1 MDSFCAHCGLPVRG
15 GGEPVYCCNGCAI
28 MAAVLAPARGEGEAA
43 TRGLVLKVGLAAFF
57 SANVMVLSLFLYSGT
72 PAPPAAAALIRVL
85 LLGFSL
91 PVFLILAPP
100 FLSGLVR
107 DLRRLRFSLD
117 SLIALGSGAA
127 FLYSAAAVLRGR
139 GEVYFDTAGM
149 VLLLVT
155 LGRLFEAHAH
165 VRGRRALG
173 ELLEAQPPEARV
185 WREGEWRSVPASAV
199 ETAERV
205 RVLPGERI
213 PVDGVIARG
222 ASAVDESMLTGEPA
236 PAERNE
242 GEAVR
247 AGTLCLNGALE
258 IACTAPAAASLAAR
272 IVAAVEEA
280 QRARSPLETMA
291 DRVAAVLAP
300 FTVALAAVVVW
311 QRGWLTGL
319 SVLVVACPC
328 AVGIAVPLVNV
339 TALAAAARRGILVRS
354 AAALDAL
361 ARIDTMVFDKTGT
374 ITGGRLEVREI
385 VPLGEASGAEVLA
398 AAASAA
404 AGSAHPVSRAVSAMA
419 HREGVAVEPS
429 RRTEELPGRG
439 LRAELESGRRV
450 LLGQPHWVAEET
462 GTPPET
468 REGVLCAVEGRLA
481 GLLLLDDP
489 VPPEAAPGV
498 AALRHLGLRLALL
511 SGDRPEAVA
520 RAAAALGIAEHEG
533 ALLPGDKAA
542 RIAAMRVAGR
552 RVAMVGDGIND
563 APALAA
569 ADAGIA
575 ASGGAD
581 TAREVAQVVLL
592 EPGLA
597 KLAELVRLARLARRM
612 GRRNLAWTFAYNGV
626 ALALAASG
634 ALRPVFA
641 AALMLA
647 SSLAVVANALRLPA
661 RLVPFRHRES

>member
-1 MDSFCAHCGLPVRG
+1 
-15 GGEPVYCCNGCAI
+15 
-28 MAAVLAPARGEGEAA
+28 MAAVLASARGEGETA

-72 PAPPAAAALIRVL
+72 PAPPAALTLIRVV

-91 PVFLILAPP
+91 PVFAILAPP
-100 FLSGLVR
+100 FLAGMCR
-107 DLRRLRFSLD
+107 DLRRLRFSMD
-117 SLIALGSGAA
+117 SLIALGAGAA
-127 FLYSAAAVLRGR
+127 FLYSAAAVVRGR
-139 GEVYFDTAGM
+139 GEVYFDTASM

-165 VRGRRALG
+165 VRGRRALR

-185 WREGEWRSVPASAV
+185 LREGEWGMVPADAV
-199 ETAERV
+199 EAGERV

-213 PVDGVIARG
+213 PVDGIIARG
-222 ASAVDESMLTGEPA
+222 ASAVDESMLTGEPV
-236 PAERNE
+236 PAERAE
-242 GEAVR
+242 GETVR

-258 IACTAPAAASLAAR
+258 IACSAPAAASLAAR

-280 QRARSPLETMA
+280 QRARSPLETTA

-339 TALAAAARRGILVRS
+339 MALAAAARRGILVRS
-354 AAALDAL
+354 AAALEAL
-361 ARIDTMVFDKTGT
+361 AAIDTMAFDKTGT
-374 ITGGRLEVREI
+374 VTGGRLEVREI
-385 VPLGEASGAEVLA
+385 VPLGAASGAQVLA

-404 AGSAHPVSRAVSAMA
+404 AGSAHPVSRAVAAMA
-419 HREGVAVEPS
+419 RREGVAIEPA

-450 LLGQPHWVAEET
+450 LLGQPRWVAGET
-462 GTPPET
+462 GTATEA
-468 REGVLCAVEGRLA
+468 REGVLCAVEGRPE

-489 VPPEAAPGV
+489 VPPEAALGV
-498 AALRHLGLRLALL
+498 AALHRMGLRLALL

-520 RAAAALGIAEHEG
+520 RAAATLGIAQHEG
-533 ALLPGDKAA
+533 GLLPGDKAA
-542 RIAAMRVAGR
+542 RIAALRAAGR

-569 ADAGIA
+569 ADTGIA
-575 ASGGAD
+575 VSSGTD

-597 KLAELVRLARLARRM
+597 RLADLVRLARVARRM
-612 GRRNLAWTFAYNGV
+612 ARRNLAWTFAYNSV

-634 ALRPVFA
+634 TLRPVFA

-647 SSLAVVANALRLPA
+647 SSLAVVANTLRLPA
-661 RLVPFRHRES
+661 KLASQRGKIAS